1 MLRRKI
7 NSARSSLC
15 CHKCA
20 SAPVC
25 VCVGVGVWV
34 YGCVLK
40 CVEAV
45 VVVVSVV
52 MGALQ

>member
-7 NSARSSLC
+7 NSARLSLC
-15 CHKCA
+15 YHMCA
-20 SAPVC
+20 CAPVY
-25 VCVGVGVWV
+25 VCVGVWV

>member
-20 SAPVC
+20 SAPVY
-25 VCVGVGVWV
+25 VCVGVWV

-40 CVEAV
+40 CVEVV

-52 MGALQ
+52 MSALQ